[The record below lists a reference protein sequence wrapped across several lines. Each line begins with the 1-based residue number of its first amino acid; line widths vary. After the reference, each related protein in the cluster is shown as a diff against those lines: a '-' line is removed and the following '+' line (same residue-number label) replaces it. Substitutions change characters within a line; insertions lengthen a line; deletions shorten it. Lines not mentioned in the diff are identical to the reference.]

1 MTKKISLVTKAD
13 AIYGSVLGI
22 CSIRLRP
29 LPHSFY
35 STNYS
40 LGATGEGLW
49 RPCHFYRLEGQGQ
62 LLQFSQTKR
71 KGKMR
76 QPLAKGR
83 YCTLA
88 KSNGLAAA
96 AQRSHHRSKTS
107 WSERELYT
115 VWEWTSHSS
124 ERRAATWFLPAASR
138 LETATASPDW
148 TPASR
153 RALPKT
159 A

>member
-49 RPCHFYRLEGQGQ
+49 GPCHFYGLEGQGQ

-76 QPLAKGR
+76 QPLCKGEVLHLSKIER
-83 YCTLA
+83 ARCPCATEPPPKQNKLVWTGTVHGVRMN
-88 KSNGLAAA
+88 KSQ
-96 AQRSHHRSKTS
+96 QRAEGCNLVSPCC
-107 WSERELYT
+107 
-115 VWEWTSHSS
+115 
-124 ERRAATWFLPAASR
+124 LPAGNRNSFSGSNAGFAARPS
-138 LETATASPDW
+138 
-148 TPASR
+148 
-153 RALPKT
+153 
-159 A
+159 